1 MGITVTLMK
10 ATGIPRQFA
19 CFFCRKCFK
28 RPQFFGAYSHY
39 MTQEQQTAQYR
50 EAQDYEATRS
60 YKCPDCGG
68 AAHFMG
74 IDFKAPR
81 RSDARGWR
89 VAEAV
94 IASGKLFTRG
104 TVLNES

>member
-1 MGITVTLMK
+1 
-10 ATGIPRQFA
+10 
-19 CFFCRKCFK
+19 
-28 RPQFFGAYSHY
+28 
-39 MTQEQQTAQYR
+39 MTREQQAAQYE
-50 EAQDYEATRS
+50 EAQDFEATRS

-89 VAEAV
+89 EAESV
-94 IASGKLFTRG
+94 ISSGKLFTRG
-104 TVLNES
+104 VVVHES